1 MRIVLLGPPGAGKG
15 TQAAKLTELL
25 KVPALSTGDMLRAA
39 VREGTALGK
48 EVKGYMDSG
57 VLVPDTL
64 ILQIVKEFLQ
74 TPMCADGCILDGMPR
89 NLKQAEALDE
99 LGVDI
104 DIALSL
110 EISDDEIVR
119 RMSARR
125 VCSRCGA
132 VFSVTANPPQTE
144 NVCDKCGDALI
155 VREDDKAETVLN
167 RLKVYHTE
175 TEPIIGFYR
184 AKGKLKMVDATQTI
198 ENVNRALAAA
208 VGL

>member
-1 MRIVLLGPPGAGKG
+1 MKIVLLGPPGAGKG

-25 KVPALSTGDMLRAA
+25 QVPALSTGDMLRAA

-48 EVKGYMDSG
+48 EAKGYMDSG
-57 VLVPDTL
+57 ALVPDAL

-74 TPMCADGCILDGMPR
+74 TPACANGCILDGMPR

-104 DIALSL
+104 DLALSL

-119 RMSARR
+119 RMGDRR
-125 VCSRCGA
+125 VCPKCGA
-132 VFSVTANPPQTE
+132 VFSVTANPPQKD

-155 VREDDKAETVLN
+155 IREDDKAETVLN
-167 RLKVYHTE
+167 RLKVYHAE

-184 AKGKLKMVDATQTI
+184 AKGKLKTVDATQTI
-198 ENVNRALAAA
+198 EDVNKALAGA